1 VTPVLLAELVAAV
14 PAATDISMCH
24 AAETG
29 LATSVTATPAERGN
43 RQRDAVLVV
52 GQDRMQVKV
61 ERSLGDLYE
70 LAEEPVDGLP
80 PRDAHRL
87 ADSVRRRA

>member
-1 VTPVLLAELVAAV
+1 MTPVLLAELVAAV

-52 GQDRMQVKV
+52 GQDRM
-61 ERSLGDLYE
+61 RSRWND
-70 LAEEPVDGLP
+70 PSVTSMSLP
-80 PRDAHRL
+80 KNP
-87 ADSVRRRA
+87 